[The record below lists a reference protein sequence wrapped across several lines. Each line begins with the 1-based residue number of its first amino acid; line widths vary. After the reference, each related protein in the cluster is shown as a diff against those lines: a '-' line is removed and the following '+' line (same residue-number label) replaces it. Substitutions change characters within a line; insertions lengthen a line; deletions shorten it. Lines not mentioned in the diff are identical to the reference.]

1 MTYHYISFSKEERAK
16 RREIRTKQHE
26 EKLIAF
32 KRIENLLERLIEK
45 KISQEIRS
53 HIRLKIFLKFSLNFL

>member
-45 KISQEIRS
+45 ENKSG
-53 HIRLKIFLKFSLNFL
+53 N